1 MPVQL
6 SVSSVNAL
14 KRLRGRDRPSIVEK
28 AFLSLYAALF
38 GIGTFVLP
46 WVVFRRHVQFG
57 DSLWPVAIPAILSSL
72 FAFYFVR
79 RLTLSYDFD
88 AGVVSCRVWNGK
100 LLWTEDLT
108 ELKGIQIYIG
118 RGFSKWILQWP
129 DHQRSAYFSDTFER
143 YLLMGRSRGRWARF
157 GKPMRETSTPFSTWW
172 DAPATRRDRVLGAV
186 VGGLGCFW
194 IGGLCRLFLGTF
206 PVSLHAFIEWGL
218 AAGAVGVLLGV
229 CFPKAITCVCFPFS
243 TFSVN

>member
-57 DSLWPVAIPAILSSL
+57 DSLWPVAIPAILSSV

-157 GKPMRETSTPFSTWW
+157 GKPMRKTSTPFSTWW

-186 VGGLGCFW
+186 VGGSDASGSAVFVDCFW
-194 IGGLCRLFLGTF
+194 GHFRYRYMPSSSGGSRRELSAYSSACVFQRRSRACASRFR
-206 PVSLHAFIEWGL
+206 HL
-218 AAGAVGVLLGV
+218 A
-229 CFPKAITCVCFPFS
+229 
-243 TFSVN
+243 